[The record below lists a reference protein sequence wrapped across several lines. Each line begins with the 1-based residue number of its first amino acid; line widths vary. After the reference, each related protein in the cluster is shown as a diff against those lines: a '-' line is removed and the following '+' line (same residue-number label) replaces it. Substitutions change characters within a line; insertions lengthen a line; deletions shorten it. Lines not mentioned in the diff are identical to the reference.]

1 MASPATAEVVH
12 ALGIIVKETGN
23 LVAMEGIVGKLFSTG
38 TASSMAEETIKSLGE
53 TIIEPLRMK
62 LKQYEDHRPWA
73 KKQYLKAIELIE
85 GNNRT

>member
-1 MASPATAEVVH
+1 MLKLKKGTLASPATAEVVH

-62 LKQYEDHRPWA
+62 LK
-73 KKQYLKAIELIE
+73 
-85 GNNRT
+85 